1 MVGWEAFV
9 RGWLS
14 FSPLVKLFT
23 GLAVV
28 VGAVVSRCLFSAS
41 LGHLLLRM
49 SALWHQDKLT
59 GGEHKPSEV
68 KLAVTADSRL
78 MEGVPE
84 LVVGLVESATCCGR

>member
-1 MVGWEAFV
+1 MGGLCQGLVV
-9 RGWLS
+9 LLS
-14 FSPLVKLFT
+14 FSK
-23 GLAVV
+23 AVHWL
-28 VGAVVSRCLFSAS
+28 GSGRGCLFSAS

-68 KLAVTADSRL
+68 KLAEAADSRL